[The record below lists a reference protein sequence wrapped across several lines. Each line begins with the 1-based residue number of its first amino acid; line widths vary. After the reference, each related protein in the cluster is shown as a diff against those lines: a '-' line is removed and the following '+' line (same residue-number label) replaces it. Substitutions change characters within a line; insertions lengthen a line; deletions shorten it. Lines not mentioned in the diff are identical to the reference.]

1 MRSFL
6 VGKYIHCRLLSNF
19 SIFQSLPAPLLEQA
33 LFSVSFSKCSNAAVQ
48 CSTAATQQRSAV
60 QCTLEDDH
68 CTAVQQRSA
77 ALKTSWWHSN
87 HRSCIWWSSSNHQ
100 RSIHPHY
107 CQMLSSDDRSPSKR
121 QIQKFVNTNRDTV
134 FVYKFSPL
142 LKSDLWKIFAKSWQR
157 RCHRVRLWS
166 RYGKSPKC

>member
-1 MRSFL
+1 MLNMLFGWKIYTLLTSFQFL
-6 VGKYIHCRLLSNF
+6 YLSITSSTF
-19 SIFQSLPAPLLEQA
+19 ARTSSFPILSFIF
-33 LFSVSFSKCSNAAVQ
+33 KM
-48 CSTAATQQRSAV
+48 QQRSAV
-60 QCTLEDDH
+60 LW
-68 CTAVQQRSA
+68 V
-77 ALKTSWWHSN
+77 LKTSWWHSN

>member
-1 MRSFL
+1 MWEAFWLESIYIADFFPTSLSFN
-6 VGKYIHCRLLSNF
+6 H
-19 SIFQSLPAPLLEQA
+19 FQHLCLNK
-33 LFSVSFSKCSNAAVQ
+33 LFSQFHFQN
-48 CSTAATQQRSAV
+48 AATQQCSAVQCSAV

-107 CQMLSSDDRSPSKR
+107 CQMLSSDDGSPSKR